1 MGSMFLPLAR
11 RATLA
16 KRLLVVAVAVHCLAL
31 VVDFGQLALVGQIES
46 RTATIAD
53 VNSNDARQALVDA
66 VSLAIYVLA
75 AVAFVAWF
83 HRAYTNAT
91 RLGATGLRHRTS
103 LAVFAWFIPILALFW
118 PKEIAD
124 DTWKA
129 TDPDLPAEA
138 GDRWRDAK
146 VPSVFACW
154 WLAWIATNVL
164 ALMSRRLNGDHDLGA
179 QGRDV
184 PRARA
189 RRARCGGGNPRDGGR
204 DHAVAAAGG
213 ACRAPRRCYGL
224 GLEQRAVVRLGQ
236 SQRVVT

>member
-1 MGSMFLPLAR
+1 MGSMFLPLGR
-11 RATLA
+11 RAALA
-16 KRLLVVAVAVHCLAL
+16 KQLLVVAVVVHCFAL
-31 VVDFGQLALVGQIES
+31 VVDFGQLALVQQIQS

-53 VNSNDARQALVDA
+53 VRANDSRQALVGL
-66 VSLAIYVLA
+66 VSLAAYAVA

-83 HRAYTNAT
+83 HRAYANAT

-103 LAVFAWFIPILALFW
+103 LAIFAWFIPILALFW

-146 VPSVFACW
+146 APAIFACW

-164 ALMSRRLNGDHDLGA
+164 SLMSRRLNGDTISALRVETFLA
-179 QGRDV
+179 LGRDGLGV
-184 PRARA
+184 TAGILAIVVVNALSQRQEARA
-189 RRARCGGGNPRDGGR
+189 ARL
-204 DHAVAAAGG
+204 AVAIA
-213 ACRAPRRCYGL
+213 
-224 GLEQRAVVRLGQ
+224 
-236 SQRVVT
+236 

>member
-164 ALMSRRLNGDHDLGA
+164 ALMSRRLNGDTISALRVETFLA
-179 QGRDV
+179 LGRDGLGV
-184 PRARA
+184 AAGILAMVVVTTLSRRQEARA
-189 RRARCGGGNPRDGGR
+189 AR
-204 DHAVAAAGG
+204 
-213 ACRAPRRCYGL
+213 L
-224 GLEQRAVVRLGQ
+224 AVV
-236 SQRVVT
+236 TA

>member
-11 RATLA
+11 RATIA
-16 KRLLVVAVAVHCLAL
+16 KWLLVVAVVVHCFAL

-53 VNSNDARQALVDA
+53 VTSNDARQALVDV
-66 VSLAIYVLA
+66 VSLAVYALA
-75 AVAFVAWF
+75 AVAFVVWF
-83 HRAYTNAT
+83 HRAYANAT

-103 LAVFAWFIPILALFW
+103 LAIFAWFIPILALFW

-146 VPSVFACW
+146 VPAVFACW

-164 ALMSRRLNGDHDLGA
+164 SLMSRRLNGDTISALRVETFLA
-179 QGRDV
+179 LARDGV
-184 PRARA
+184 GVAAGILAIVVVSALSRRQEARA
-189 RRARCGGGNPRDGGR
+189 ARV
-204 DHAVAAAGG
+204 AVATA
-213 ACRAPRRCYGL
+213 
-224 GLEQRAVVRLGQ
+224 
-236 SQRVVT
+236 